1 MFRKSPKASPTHIG
15 VEALVFLKPSAF
27 RNYFTFFLVKSVTLA
42 FKGVDAKGGR
52 LDLVTIENMMADLAK
67 PEPGRWN
74 GHQAFF

>member
-1 MFRKSPKASPTHIG
+1 
-15 VEALVFLKPSAF
+15 
-27 RNYFTFFLVKSVTLA
+27 VKSVTLV

-52 LDLVTIENMMADLAK
+52 LELVTIENMMADLAK